1 VLLPQ
6 STVSLAF
13 IWGGFGNPLWN
24 TAIISPALMAMD
36 TFSQVVLRGTTGIA
50 HLARMSMSAS
60 MGVSKVCFIGKWAL
74 K

>member
-1 VLLPQ
+1 
-6 STVSLAF
+6 
-13 IWGGFGNPLWN
+13 
-24 TAIISPALMAMD
+24 
-36 TFSQVVLRGTTGIA
+36 VLRGTTGIA